1 MNENRRL
8 EGHRRFS
15 VDTAT
20 LFEAFANPDSLINW
34 WGPKGFSCTFKSF
47 DFREGG
53 EWIFTM
59 HGPDG
64 TNYKN
69 HIVFDEIVKNEKIV
83 FRHIG
88 APKFTAIMLYEAT
101 EDGASLLTWIHEF
114 ESEEIRNSIATL
126 AENGREENFDRL
138 AQALNDSSALR

>member
-1 MNENRRL
+1 MNESRRL
-8 EGHRRFS
+8 EGSRRFS
-15 VDTAT
+15 VSPAT

-34 WGPKGFSCTFKSF
+34 WGPKGFSCTFETF
-47 DFREGG
+47 DFRVGG
-53 EWIFTM
+53 EWIFVM
-59 HGPDG
+59 HGPNGAD
-64 TNYKN
+64 YPN

-88 APKFTAIMLYEAT
+88 APKFTGIMLYETA
-101 EDGASLLTWIHEF
+101 EGGGSVLTWIHEF

-138 AQALNDSSALR
+138 AQAVNDPSALR